1 MIKRLIAALC
11 LLAVC
16 LCGCNGADAPD
27 EATVNELCEA
37 IKETNSQTRTAGKYM
52 LEMTFGDAVVLYYA
66 LGNVAWDRD
75 AATASVTFNQTYLGE
90 SSVCANYF
98 ANGVLVSVD
107 DGVALQSER
116 DKDTLFS
123 RFPYVELPEYST
135 EQGNIEVATT
145 ASGKTYTV
153 VRKDTEDIVDAVIGG
168 DIYTIASVIKKPQP
182 EKTQYGDTA
191 CVYTIDNGKVVG
203 IRYEFDVKLFDTPA
217 YVPGYSTPESEYTL
231 DIHIVAKLSYTDFGS
246 EVEIAE
252 YSQPEESK

>member
-1 MIKRLIAALC
+1 MIKRLIAVLC

-16 LCGCNGADAPD
+16 LCGCNGTDTPD

-37 IKETNSQTRTAGKYM
+37 IKATNSQTRSSGKYM

-75 AATASVTFNQTYLGE
+75 AATASVTFDQTYLGE

-98 ANGVLVSVD
+98 ADGVLVSVD
-107 DGVALQSER
+107 DGVALRSER

-123 RFPYVELPEYST
+123 RFPYAKLPEYNV
-135 EQGNIEVATT
+135 EQGNIDVATT

-153 VRKDTEDIVDAVIGG
+153 VRTDTAEMVNTVIGG
-168 DIYTIASVIKKPQP
+168 DIYTIANVIKKPQP
-182 EKTQYGDTA
+182 EKTRYGDTV
-191 CVYTIDNGKVVG
+191 CTYTVDNGRVVG

-231 DIHIVAKLSYTDFGS
+231 DIHIVAKMSYSDFG
-246 EVEIAE
+246 EDVKIDE
-252 YSQPEESK
+252 YSEPEESK